1 MHGIEE
7 VWNVLMIE
15 MNKCIYVYIVL
26 IELWTR
32 SPNKEVENLKIRSV
46 FKCFHRFCKFGEVR
60 KIEETLANFSEKSKC
75 LKKKEKKNLS
85 LRFRIIF

>member
-1 MHGIEE
+1 MHGFEE

-32 SPNKEVENLKIRSV
+32 SPNKEVENWKIRSV
-46 FKCFHRFCKFGEVR
+46 FKCFRGFCKFGKVR
-60 KIEETLANFSEKSKC
+60 KTEETLADF
-75 LKKKEKKNLS
+75 LKNLS
-85 LRFRIIF
+85 V